1 MTILAR
7 LEEGRLLAPID
18 RLLAEAAQRDG
29 GADDAVAAALAW
41 ASASARAGHVCVDL
55 ATPPLALERDGS
67 EGSSLAWPTLDEWRA
82 RLGASR
88 LVSDGTQPTPLVLRR
103 DGRLYLQR
111 LWQQETE
118 VAERIAALASVRPA
132 RPPLPQDRLQ
142 AYFPEDALDQRRAAE
157 VAHQTSL
164 TLLCGGPGTGKTTT
178 VCRLIALQIEAA
190 LLAHQRPPR
199 VRLLAPTGKAA
210 ARLAESV
217 TRSRASQLIPDDVR
231 RYIPTEAQTLHRA
244 LGLRGDGSPPRF
256 GSERPLPVDLLIVDE
271 ASMIDLE
278 AMALVLRALPDGA
291 QLVLLGDRHQ
301 LASVEAGAVL
311 AELSQAPGL
320 SHCLVE
326 LTHSRRFDPEGAIA
340 RLARAIVAG
349 DATGALEVLRSSSQ
363 AQLERPRRGKQS
375 DLLEQATAGYRRA
388 LAASTPTDA
397 LVALGDFRVLCAHR
411 RGSRGATG
419 LNRRIER
426 ALLAEGRVR
435 QVGDV
440 VIGRPILVTSNDY
453 TLDLHNGDVGILWQ
467 RSDGTRACFS
477 SDDGARL
484 RELAPSRLP
493 PHEPVYAMTVHKS
506 QGSEWK
512 RIVVVLPEDPSPVLT
527 RELLYT
533 AVTRAGEQLSI
544 VGSAALVTRAIET
557 PTRRLSSLGERIG
570 GIRSA

>member
-1 MTILAR
+1 MSLLTR

-18 RLLAEAAQRDG
+18 RLLAQAAQRDG

-55 ATPPLALERDGS
+55 AAAPLAVEKDGS
-67 EGSSLAWPTLDEWRA
+67 EGAGLPWPNLEEWR
-82 RLGASR
+82 RHLTASA
-88 LVSDGTQPTPLVLRR
+88 LVSDGTLPTPLVLRS

-111 LWQQETE
+111 LWQLETE
-118 VAERIAALASVRPA
+118 VAERIAVLAGARPS
-132 RPPLPQDRLQ
+132 RPPLPQSRLQ
-142 AYFPEDALDQRRAAE
+142 LYFPDDALDQRRAAE
-157 VAHQTSL
+157 VAHETSL

-190 LLAHQRPPR
+190 LLAGRRPPR

-231 RYIPTEAQTLHRA
+231 RFVPTEAQTLHRA

-256 GSERPLPVDLLIVDE
+256 GPQRPLPVEVLIVDE

-278 AMALVLRALPDGA
+278 AMALLLRALPPGA

-311 AELSQAPGL
+311 AELSQTPSLA
-320 SHCLVE
+320 HCLVE
-326 LTHSRRFDPEGAIA
+326 LTRSRRFDPEGAIA
-340 RLARAIVAG
+340 QLAAAIVAG
-349 DATGALEVLRSSSQ
+349 DATGALEVLRSSRQ
-363 AQLERPRRGKQS
+363 AQLERPRRGKAS
-375 DLLEQATAGYRRA
+375 DLLEQATAGYRHA
-388 LAASTPTDA
+388 LAASTPADA

-467 RSDGTRACFS
+467 RSDGTRACFA
-477 SDDGARL
+477 SDDGTRI

-512 RIVVVLPEDPSPVLT
+512 RVVLVLPDEPSPVLT

-533 AVTRAGEQLSI
+533 AVTRAGEQLTI
-544 VGSAALVTRAIET
+544 AGSAALVTRAIET
-557 PTRRLSSLGERIG
+557 PTRRLSSLGARIEVV
-570 GIRSA
+570 RSA